1 MAPQKACSAGNIG
14 VSYAPSVCPVGHSEA
29 VRGKGM
35 LKAFNNWRV
44 YTPLVHLARRKRARE
59 FLLACIPLICGVT
72 SAASATTLNRGV
84 KSPLDSARVGRVLPA
99 GVASSTSP
107 ASTIVQVV
115 VVHSGQQT
123 NVRVEAKGHLS
134 YRTFRLKNPER
145 LVLDFSGA
153 RLAVTPT
160 SIPSDLKPVR
170 RVRLGQ
176 FTPDVARVVIE
187 LEQLVPYSL
196 KEEGNTVS
204 VALGAASEVSASG
217 PVTSKT
223 IAGQEQKM
231 ASARRAPVARPL
243 SAQPD
248 TSDKSRMRLPES
260 LTQRLAIF
268 GRPRVKVGPAL
279 LQGIVRELA
288 REPGAIGPRGLG
300 RPVGGASITL
310 RYLATGELCRL
321 PTGKICQATTDVEGV
336 FRLRDVP
343 PGRYALTIER
353 EGYEPY
359 SWADL
364 RLNPG
369 EVVTLIPE
377 PKLKAIAVARAPALR
392 VPVVPALR
400 PPEPPAPEPAPPPI
414 LPYQDTLQ
422 RLETASGAEEIQ
434 PEVAPPLQDVSLEM
448 PDRWDIPMPEWDR
461 YGKGGEFPYVKGHW
475 YDPFNRNK
483 LKGDVPIFGQR
494 TFFNLTASSET
505 FLDGRRLPVPSN
517 VSAARP
523 GSAEFFGR
531 GEQLLALQTFRFSL
545 DLFRGDTSFRPIDWR
560 VRVTP
565 AVNVNYIATRELGI
579 VNIDVRRGTNRLDSQ
594 ASLQEAFFELKL
606 RDLSTNY
613 DFLSVRAGIQPF
625 TSDFRGFLFVEEQP
639 GVRIFGNL
647 HSNRWEYNLAYFH
660 FLEKDTNSGLNT
672 FRRRHQ
678 QVIIANLYRQ
688 DFIWPGYTA
697 QFSVHYNKDD
707 ASLHFDEND
716 FLVRPAPF
724 GFVRSSNQL
733 RPHNIR
739 AAYLGW
745 TGNGHIGRLNVSH
758 AFYQAL
764 GIDDFNLLA
773 NRRVTI
779 NAQMAALELSIDKDW
794 ARLRGSFFWASGSAN
809 PSSGRA
815 RGFDAIVDLPAFAGG
830 IFSLWNRE
838 GIRLTGSGVALTTP
852 NSLLPSLRSS
862 KEEGQANFVN
872 PGIFLYNAGMDIEVT
887 PKLRSFI
894 NVNLLR
900 FDRTEPLQLLLFQG
914 PIRHN
919 IGVDYS
925 LGFQYR
931 PPLTE
936 NIILTGGASALS
948 PGQGF
953 RDIYT
958 GKTLFS
964 LFGNVRFLF

>member
-1 MAPQKACSAGNIG
+1 M
-14 VSYAPSVCPVGHSEA
+14 
-29 VRGKGM
+29 R
-35 LKAFNNWRV
+35 
-44 YTPLVHLARRKRARE
+44 
-59 FLLACIPLICGVT
+59 T
-72 SAASATTLNRGV
+72 STR
-84 KSPLDSARVGRVLPA
+84 
-99 GVASSTSP
+99 
-107 ASTIVQVV
+107 Q
-115 VVHSGQQT
+115 
-123 NVRVEAKGHLS
+123 
-134 YRTFRLKNPER
+134 
-145 LVLDFSGA
+145 SGA
-153 RLAVTPT
+153 RSMRGASEKLRRHLPLKFRGRTRRVPEKPMIHNGRVAYLFLACALLLCSPAAAFAGREAPRTIILDSQVTPG
-160 SIPSDLKPVR
+160 SRVPSFPQQRIPR
-170 RVRLGQ
+170 Q
-176 FTPDVARVVIE
+176 VA
-187 LEQLVPYSL
+187 P
-196 KEEGNTVS
+196 
-204 VALGAASEVSASG
+204 
-217 PVTSKT
+217 
-223 IAGQEQKM
+223 KM
-231 ASARRAPVARPL
+231 AALEGIIRG
-243 SAQPD
+243 PD
-248 TSDKSRMRLPES
+248 GRGAGGIS
-260 LTQRLAIF
+260 LTLRNLSS
-268 GRPRVKVGPAL
+268 GES
-279 LQGIVRELA
+279 RETSTNA
-288 REPGAIGPRGLG
+288 
-300 RPVGGASITL
+300 
-310 RYLATGELCRL
+310 
-321 PTGKICQATTDVEGV
+321 EGV
-336 FRLRDVP
+336 FRWLGLP
-343 PGRYALTIER
+343 PGRYALSLAG
-353 EGYEPY
+353 EGYEPFTV
-359 SWADL
+359 AEL
-364 RLNPG
+364 RLDPG
-369 EVVTLIPE
+369 DVISLELALE
-377 PKLKAIAVARAPALR
+377 AVPAAPAPISR
-392 VPVVPALR
+392 VPRL
-400 PPEPPAPEPAPPPI
+400 PEMGPPAPEITATSL
-414 LPYQDTLQ
+414 LPYRELRRRADA
-422 RLETASGAEEIQ
+422 EPGAEELQ
-434 PEVAPPLQDVSLEM
+434 PEVLPPVEQVFLAM
-448 PDRWDIPMPEWDR
+448 PDRWDISMPEWDR
-461 YGKGGEFPYVKGHW
+461 FGKPIDAPYVRWHW
-475 YDPFNRNK
+475 WDPFNRNK
-483 LKGDVPIFGQR
+483 LKGDTPIFGQR
-494 TFFNLTASSET
+494 TFLNFTASSET
-505 FLDGRRLPVPSN
+505 FFDGRRVPVPSN

-523 GSAEFFGR
+523 GSSEFFGR
-531 GEQLLALQTFRFSL
+531 GEQLPVLQTFRFSL

-560 VRVTP
+560 FRVTP
-565 AVNVNYIATRELGI
+565 AVNVNYLKVRELGI
-579 VNIDVRRGTNRLDSQ
+579 VNIDVRKGTTRLD
-594 ASLQEAFFELKL
+594 AHAGLQEAFAELKL
-606 RDLSTNY
+606 RDLGPNY
-613 DFLSVRAGIQPF
+613 DFVSLRAGIQPF
-625 TSDFRGFLFVEEQP
+625 NSDFRGFLFVEEQP

-716 FLVRPAPF
+716 FLVRPAPL
-724 GFVRSSNQL
+724 GFVRSNNQL

-773 NRRVTI
+773 KRRVTI

-872 PGIFLYNAGMDIEVT
+872 PGIFLYNAGLDIELT

-894 NVNLLR
+894 NVNFLR
-900 FDRTEPLQLLLFQG
+900 FDRTETLQLLLFQG

>member
-1 MAPQKACSAGNIG
+1 MPLWFARW
-14 VSYAPSVCPVGHSEA
+14 GHSEA
-29 VRGKGM
+29 VRGKGVS
-35 LKAFNNWRV
+35 KTFNNCRV
-44 YTPLVHLARRKRARE
+44 YDPPVHLARRGRARE
-59 FLLACIPLICGVT
+59 CLLACIPLICGVT
-72 SAASATTLNRGV
+72 STASATNPKRGV
-84 KSPLDSARVGRVLPA
+84 KSPLYSARVSGVLSG

-107 ASTIVQVV
+107 ATAIVQVA

-123 NVRVEAKGHLS
+123 NVRVEAKGHPS

-145 LVLDFSGA
+145 LVLDFSGT
-153 RLAVTPT
+153 RLAVTQT
-160 SIPSDLKPVR
+160 SISSDLKPVR

-176 FTPDVARVVIE
+176 FTRDVARVVIE
-187 LEQLVPYSL
+187 LEQVVPYSL
-196 KEEGNTVS
+196 KEEGDTVS

-217 PVTSKT
+217 PVASKT
-223 IAGQEQKM
+223 TAGHEQKM
-231 ASARRAPVARPL
+231 ASARRAAVSRPP
-243 SAQPD
+243 SAHPD

-268 GRPRVKVGPAL
+268 GRPGVKVGLAV

-288 REPGAIGPRGLG
+288 REPGAIGPGSLG

-321 PTGKICQATTDVEGV
+321 RTGKVCQATTDVEGV

-359 SWADL
+359 TWSEL
-364 RLNPG
+364 RLDPG
-369 EVVTLIPE
+369 EVVTLTPE

-392 VPVVPALR
+392 LPVVPALR
-400 PPEPPAPEPAPPPI
+400 PTEPPAPEPAPPPI
-414 LPYQDTLQ
+414 LPYRDALE
-422 RLETASGAEEIQ
+422 RLETAPSEETQ
-434 PEVAPPLQDVSLEM
+434 PEAPPPLQDVSLEM

-523 GSAEFFGR
+523 GSSEFFGR
-531 GEQLLALQTFRFSL
+531 GEQLPVVQTFRFSL

-560 VRVTP
+560 LRMTP
-565 AVNVNYIATRELGI
+565 AVNVNYITTRELGI

-625 TSDFRGFLFVEEQP
+625 SSDFRGFLFVEEQP

-724 GFVRSSNQL
+724 GFVRSNNQL

-773 NRRVTI
+773 KRRVTI

-872 PGIFLYNAGMDIEVT
+872 PGIFLYNAGLDIELT

-894 NVNLLR
+894 NVNFLR
-900 FDRTEPLQLLLFQG
+900 FDRTETLQLLLFQG